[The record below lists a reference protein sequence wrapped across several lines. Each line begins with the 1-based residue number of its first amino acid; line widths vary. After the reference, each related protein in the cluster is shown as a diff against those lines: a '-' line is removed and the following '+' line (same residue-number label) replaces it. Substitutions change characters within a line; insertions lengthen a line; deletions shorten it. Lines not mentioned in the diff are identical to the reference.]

1 VAALADIVTVMYCG
15 TPVEEA
21 TTETLFEAPLH
32 PYTQGLIASI
42 PVMGQ
47 IKDRLNVI
55 PGAVP
60 SLIDLPP
67 GCRFAPRC
75 EARIKHG
82 LAKCEQEEPE
92 MIEAKPGHYVRC
104 WLYESDGS

>member
-1 VAALADIVTVMYCG
+1 M
-15 TPVEEA
+15 
-21 TTETLFEAPLH
+21 H

-47 IKDRLNVI
+47 VKHRLEVI
-55 PGAVP
+55 PGRVP
-60 SLIDLPP
+60 NLIDMPP

-75 EARIKHG
+75 RARVAHS
-82 LAKCEQEEPE
+82 LEKCGQQEPE
-92 MIEAKPGHYVRC
+92 MIEAKPGHQVRC